1 MYHLTSATCC
11 KDRGLK
17 KNIENVNKRKQDWT
31 LLKWYA
37 TMNPC
42 TISHLS
48 RVVKTI
54 RESGEKP
61 KDRRGGGGG
70 GIFAHMVLTAMPQVQ
85 CPFDCNF
92 YLQEVRRHIWNEL
105 GVDHCSVL
113 LLTSTAHWATH
124 QSRGEKR
131 A

>member
-1 MYHLTSATCC
+1 
-11 KDRGLK
+11 
-17 KNIENVNKRKQDWT
+17 
-31 LLKWYA
+31 
-37 TMNPC
+37 MNPC

-48 RVVKTI
+48 RGVKTI
-54 RESGEKP
+54 RESRKKP
-61 KDRRGGGGG
+61 KDGRGHGIRF

-113 LLTSTAHWATH
+113 LLTSTAHWGPIK
-124 QSRGEKR
+124 QGKKR
-131 A
+131 VKNHFENNISVKKIGRAYL